1 MSRFSQKIGTLFFLV
16 LLALP
21 AACGRQ
27 LRPEAAGPT
36 HLEEGLIAYEQSRWD
51 EALRQFDAA
60 LKIDPQN
67 TEALFRRGIIFQKQ
81 NKFDDAIAA
90 YRELIRIDPNHFK
103 AHYNLG
109 NLYSYEKGNNTQAI
123 FHYRRFSDLAPTH
136 PLNSKAQARLAE
148 LTGTADEKLAR
159 GKSTLE
165 GEPQNDI
172 HLTGELISP
181 PAIPAAM
188 PPVPVV
194 PPAPRAEAAPPV
206 PAPAER
212 NDPSYPQVVC
222 VVGETARGK
231 IEGSG
236 FVIGA
241 GYILASGHEADR
253 SNHLAVRLPDG
264 SIQPATLLSVSAAL
278 DLALLQIP
286 EQGTAPLPFSGANSG
301 KVGETVVAVGCPF
314 GLSRSA
320 SQGIISAPERLLED
334 RPLLQTDVAVNPGNS
349 GGPLLNKQGE
359 VIGVV
364 LGMIPEARGI
374 AFAVPAREV
383 KRFLG
388 ETFFQMGTLLAEA
401 KRYSEAAE
409 LLVQSTKF
417 WPQSA
422 KAFNNLG
429 EIYRR
434 TNEPKKAEQAY
445 LKALEINPK
454 YADAHY
460 NLGTFYDGV
469 VRNPKKAAHHYR
481 KYMELKPASPDTVQI
496 GQRLAAL
503 EGTRGE
509 KP

>member
-1 MSRFSQKIGTLFFLV
+1 MSCFSQKIGALFFLG

-21 AACGRQ
+21 AACSRQ
-27 LRPEAAGPT
+27 LRPEAVGPT
-36 HLEEGLIAYEQSRWD
+36 HLEEGLIAYEQNRWD
-51 EALRQFDAA
+51 EALQQFDAA

-67 TEALFRRGIIFQKQ
+67 TEALFRRAIIFQKQ
-81 NKFDDAIAA
+81 NKSDEAIAA
-90 YRELIRIDPNHFK
+90 YRELVRTDPNHFK

-123 FHYRRFSDLAPTH
+123 FHYRRFADLAPTH
-136 PLNSKAQARLAE
+136 PLNAKAQARLAE
-148 LTGTADEKLAR
+148 LTGPDEKLAR
-159 GKSTLE
+159 GKSALE
-165 GEPQNDI
+165 GASQEDI
-172 HLTGELISP
+172 RLTGELISP
-181 PAIPAAM
+181 PAALPAAL

-194 PPAPRAEAAPPV
+194 PPAPRAEAAPLA

-222 VVGETARGK
+222 VVGENARGK

-236 FVIGA
+236 FVIGP

-253 SNHLAVRLPDG
+253 SNRLAVRLPDG

-286 EQGTAPLPFSGANSG
+286 AAGTAPLSFSNANSG

-314 GLSRSA
+314 GLDHSA

-401 KRYSEAAE
+401 KRYSEAAD
-409 LLVQSTKF
+409 LLVESTKF

-469 VRNPKKAAHHYR
+469 IRNSKKAAHHYR
-481 KYMELKPASPDTVQI
+481 KYMELKPASPDTVQV
-496 GQRLAAL
+496 GRRLAAL
-503 EGTRGE
+503 EGTAGG